1 MNDKQLELIQ
11 TICKTYETLAKELK
25 ESIETITNSKNSNIA
40 LWNND
45 ELVLVEKGT
54 KQIVA
59 KGDKTVILDFLHET
73 KQISIG
79 SEFTAKEISRAI
91 LNTDYILIY

>member
-1 MNDKQLELIQ
+1 MSDKQLELIQ

-25 ESIETITNSKNSNIA
+25 ESIEAITNSTNSNIA
-40 LWNND
+40 LGND
-45 ELVLVEKGT
+45 ELILVEKGT

-59 KGDKTVILDFLHET
+59 TGDKTTIRNYLYET

-79 SEFTAKEISRAI
+79 SEFTAKEIARAI